1 MFALDARQVTKHE
14 GLTTDYKCSAMF
26 VKRNECTKC
35 TVKKNRPTESTEF
48 FHGRFLRSE
57 DFWLQ
62 NCAILRNATL
72 ISLPVVS
79 SEKHAAQ
86 RCEKLRNSLGLNY
99 ESAALDS

>member
-1 MFALDARQVTKHE
+1 
-14 GLTTDYKCSAMF
+14 MF

-62 NCAILRNATL
+62 NCAILRNAAL
-72 ISLPVVS
+72 ISLPLVS
-79 SEKHAAQ
+79 SEKHAVQAGENQ
-86 RCEKLRNSLGLNY
+86 R
-99 ESAALDS
+99 